1 LLSENRF
8 SQNKRENQQEIIMVP
23 IGVLVSGRGSNL
35 EAILEA
41 VDKKYITKGE
51 VKVVVSNKP
60 GVGALDIA
68 KKHRVETV
76 VLDDKGLRKL
86 DHEYDKKTIATLEA
100 CGVGSKE
107 GLVVLAGYFR
117 ILSPHFVD
125 KYHNRIMN
133 VHPALLPSFPGLDS
147 QKRAL
152 EHGVKVT
159 GATVHFVAKEV
170 DAGPII
176 LQAHVPVRDD
186 DTVSSLSERILR
198 QEHRLYPEAIRLFT
212 EGKLK
217 IEGRRVTLAN

>member
-1 LLSENRF
+1 
-8 SQNKRENQQEIIMVP
+8 MVP

-35 EAILEA
+35 ESILEA
-41 VDKKYITKGE
+41 VDKKFITKGE
-51 VKVVVSNKP
+51 VKVVISNKP

-68 KKHRVETV
+68 GRHRVATL
-76 VLDDKGLRKL
+76 VLDDKGLPKM
-86 DHEYDKKTIATLEA
+86 DSEYDKKTIAALEA
-100 CGVGSKE
+100 HGVNSND
-107 GLVVLAGYFR
+107 GLVALAGYFR
-117 ILSPHFVD
+117 ILTPNFVE
-125 KYHNRIMN
+125 KYNHRIMN

-152 EHGVKVT
+152 EHGVKIA
-159 GATVHFVAKEV
+159 GATIHFVAKEV

-186 DTVSSLSERILR
+186 DTVDKLSERILV

-217 IEGRRVTLAN
+217 IEGRRVLLAS

>member
-1 LLSENRF
+1 
-8 SQNKRENQQEIIMVP
+8 MVP
-23 IGVLVSGRGSNL
+23 IAVLVSGRGSNL
-35 EAILEA
+35 QAILEA

-60 GVGALDIA
+60 GVGALDVA
-68 KKHRVETV
+68 NRHHVETV

-86 DHEYDKKTIATLEA
+86 DHEYDKKTIAALEA
-100 CGVGSKE
+100 YGVGSEE

-147 QKRAL
+147 QKQAL

-186 DTVSSLSERILR
+186 DTVNSLSERILR

-217 IEGRRVTLAN
+217 IEGRRVNLAN